1 MRTNV
6 KMVIGLFAVLMIAS
20 SFAVTISSGDS
31 AAETGDGSVFAADV
45 RDLCDSVFGEGKIGI
60 DVNSDVVTI
69 HVNPSDIT
77 TVAADDDVKK
87 AIKALVHDYKYIYV
101 NGDSIVNNS
110 KPDMALLLPLQIAS
124 AETFKSCEL
133 TLGDNEIITYDVK
146 TTKSVSVDES
156 ITESFT
162 LRMVVEFTDPA
173 LLVGVQAVQSN
184 LIVSSDPV
192 VMGFDL
198 SGTNLQ
204 DIVPL
209 ESYDSMNVLNYV
221 MAVFSDYENL
231 DLGNMQPVFDYSMG
245 ILKNSHID
253 PVAAAQAAIKNFANR
268 ATTVIDNGS
277 EKYYFAVN
285 DDGSIVTD
293 VPEGYVCGWNV
304 PVSVFT
310 EGQIVA
316 PAITLY
322 AGNAIIEAN
331 AEVILPTDS
340 SVTILGATVSEDELM
355 VGMSA
360 TVSVDVDNPCSIPY
374 SLVFTTSDE
383 SVAMVDPLSGDILAV
398 GPGVATI
405 GVTIP
410 GNNTVFVDVSVIVSV
425 EGVTLDVDHI
435 LMDVGDSYV
444 LVATV
449 IPAQASDKNLLWVSD
464 NTEVAIVSESGVVT
478 AVGGGSTVITVITED
493 GGFTATCTVDV
504 IVHVTDISLDK
515 DFVQL
520 SIGETVTLVPVIL
533 PEDATDKSVMWESD
547 DVSIAIVDE
556 SGNIT
561 AVSAGITYIYA
572 TTVDGSCSTY
582 CEVEVVPLYHYEV
595 RYQDINGMA
604 IADAVSGSAAYG
616 ETVFGELIDIPGY
629 ETPAEPKSIV
639 ISDDVSKNVI
649 VYTYSYVP
657 TPVSGVELN
666 KAEMKLD
673 VGKKSTLVATVLPT
687 YAANKNVIWS
697 SSDDSI
703 VTVDQFGSVVAIAE
717 GVATVTVT
725 TVDGGFT
732 ATCEVTVPVHVK
744 GVSLDMT
751 SASVAVG
758 SEFILVATVTPDN
771 ATNKAVSWSSS
782 NKSVAT
788 VDENG
793 NVVVK
798 APGKATIT
806 VITKDKSFIATCKIV
821 AIADQSYVVNY
832 VDEEG
837 NEI

>member
-1 MRTNV
+1 MRTNM
-6 KMVIGLFAVLMIAS
+6 KMVIGLLAVLMIAS

-31 AAETGDGSVFAADV
+31 AAETGDGNVFAADV

-60 DVNSDVVTI
+60 SVESDVVTI

-77 TVAADDDVKK
+77 TVAADDDVKN

-110 KPDMALLLPLQIAS
+110 KPDMAQLLPLQISS

-133 TLGDNEIITYDVK
+133 ALGDNEIITYDVK
-146 TTKSVSVDES
+146 TVKTGPADES
-156 ITESFT
+156 ITESFI

-184 LIVSSDPV
+184 LIVSADPV

-209 ESYDSMNVLNYV
+209 EAYGSMDVLDYLMV
-221 MAVFSDYENL
+221 LFSDYENL
-231 DLGNMQPVFDYSMG
+231 DLGNMQPVLDYSMG

-253 PVAAAQAAIKNFANR
+253 PVAAAEAAIKNFTHR

-293 VPEGYVCGWNV
+293 VPEGYVCGWTA

-310 EGQIVA
+310 EGQIIA
-316 PAITLY
+316 PAVTFY

-340 SVTILGATVSEDELM
+340 SVTVLGATVSEAELM
-355 VGMSA
+355 IGESA
-360 TVSVDVDNPCSIPY
+360 TVSVDVDNPGSVPY
-374 SLVFTTSDE
+374 SVVFTSSDE
-383 SVAMVDPLSGDILAV
+383 TVVIVDPLTGDILAV

-405 GVTIP
+405 GATVP
-410 GNNTVFVDVSVIVSV
+410 GNNTVFVDVTVTVSV
-425 EGVTLDVDHI
+425 EGITLDVDYVQ
-435 LMDVGDSYV
+435 MDVGDSYV

-449 IPAQASDKNLLWVSD
+449 IPAQASDKNLLWVSE
-464 NTEVAIVSESGVVT
+464 NTDVALVNESGVVT

-493 GGFTATCTVDV
+493 GGFTASCIVEV
-504 IVHVTDISLDK
+504 IVHVTGITLDK
-515 DFVQL
+515 EYVQL
-520 SIGETVTLVPVIL
+520 SIGETVTLVPIVL
-533 PEDATDKSVMWESD
+533 PDEATDKSVMWESD
-547 DVSIAIVDE
+547 DTSVVIVDDF
-556 SGNIT
+556 GNIT
-561 AVSAGITYIYA
+561 AVSAGLTYIYA
-572 TTVDGSCSTY
+572 TTVDGSYFTY
-582 CEVEVVPLYHYEV
+582 CEVEVDSLYHYEV
-595 RYQDINGMA
+595 RYQDIDGMM
-604 IADAVSGSAAYG
+604 IANVVSGSAAYG
-616 ETVFGELIDIPGY
+616 ETVVGELIDIPGY
-629 ETPAEPKSIV
+629 ETPAESKSIV
-639 ISDDVSKNVI
+639 ISDDVSKNII

-666 KAEMKLD
+666 KTEMKLD

-687 YAANKNVIWS
+687 YAVIKNIFWS
-697 SSDDSI
+697 SSDESI
-703 VTVDQFGSVVAIAE
+703 VTVDQFGSVVAVAE
-717 GVATVTVT
+717 GVATITVT

-758 SEFILVATVTPDN
+758 SEFTLVATVTPDN